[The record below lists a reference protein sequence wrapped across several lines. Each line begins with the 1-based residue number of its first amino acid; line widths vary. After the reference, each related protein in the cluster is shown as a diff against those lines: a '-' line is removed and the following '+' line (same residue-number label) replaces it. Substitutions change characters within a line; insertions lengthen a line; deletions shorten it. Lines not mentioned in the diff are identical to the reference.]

1 MNPDALRLEDI
12 HTYYG
17 KSHVLQGVSLEVRAG
32 EFVALVGRNGAGKS
46 TILKSI
52 MGIVPPRRGR
62 VLLEGREITGF
73 PPHEVARRGIA
84 WVPEE
89 RRVLP
94 ELTVE
99 ENLRIALHAAGVG
112 GREASARLEDA
123 FSLFPRLR
131 ERLSQK
137 GRTLSGGEQQMLALA
152 RALVVRP
159 KVMLV
164 DEPTQGL
171 MPRLVSALADVLR
184 EIHARGVTVVLVE
197 QMVTVALELAQRL
210 YIIDQGGVRL
220 CTTPEGIRQDPQL
233 MQALLGVS
241 GG

>member
-1 MNPDALRLEDI
+1 MIRDALRLENV
-12 HTYYG
+12 HSYYG
-17 KSHVLQGVSLEVRAG
+17 KSHVLQGVSLEVAEG

-46 TILKSI
+46 TILKSV
-52 MGIVPPRRGR
+52 MGIVPPRTGR
-62 VLLEGREITGF
+62 VLLEGQEITGLA
-73 PPHEVARRGIA
+73 PHEVSRRGIA

-99 ENLRIALHAAGVG
+99 ENLWLALHAAGLS
-112 GREASARLEDA
+112 GREAGTRLEDV

-131 ERLSQK
+131 ERLHQK
-137 GRTLSGGEQQMLALA
+137 GRTLSGGEQQMLAIA
-152 RALVVRP
+152 RALAVRP

-171 MPRLVSALADVLR
+171 MPRLVSVLAEVLR

-197 QMVTVALELAQRL
+197 QMVTVAMELAQRL
-210 YIIDQGGVRL
+210 YIIDQGRVRL
-220 CTTPEGIRQDPQL
+220 CTTPEGIERDPQL
-233 MQALLGVS
+233 VQTLLGVS
-241 GG
+241 GV

>member
-1 MNPDALRLEDI
+1 MSREALRLENV
-12 HTYYG
+12 HSYYG
-17 KSHVLQGVSLEVRAG
+17 KSHVLQGVSLEVAEG

-52 MGIVPPRRGR
+52 MGIVPPRTGR
-62 VLLEGREITGF
+62 VLLEGQEITGLA
-73 PPHEVARRGIA
+73 PHEVSRRGIA

-99 ENLRIALHAAGVG
+99 ENLQLALHAAGLR

-131 ERLSQK
+131 ERLHQK
-137 GRTLSGGEQQMLALA
+137 GRTLSGGEQQMLAIA

-171 MPRLVSALADVLR
+171 MPRLVSALAEVLR

-197 QMVTVALELAQRL
+197 QMVTVAMELAQRL
-210 YIIDQGGVRL
+210 YIVDQGRVRL
-220 CTTPEGIRQDPQL
+220 CATPEGIRRDPRLVQT
-233 MQALLGVS
+233 LLGVS
-241 GG
+241 GV

>member
-1 MNPDALRLEDI
+1 MSREALRLENL
-12 HTYYG
+12 HSYYG
-17 KSHVLQGVSLEVRAG
+17 KSHVLQGVSLEVAAG

-52 MGIVPPRRGR
+52 MGIVPPRTGR
-62 VLLEGREITGF
+62 VLLEGQEITGL

-94 ELTVE
+94 EFIVE
-99 ENLRIALHAAGVG
+99 ENLWLALHAAGLK
-112 GREASARLEDA
+112 GRAASSRLEDA
-123 FSLFPRLR
+123 FTLFPRLR
-131 ERLSQK
+131 ERLHQK
-137 GRTLSGGEQQMLALA
+137 GRTLSGGEQQMLAIA

-171 MPRLVSALADVLR
+171 MPRLVSALAEVLR

-197 QMVTVALELAQRL
+197 QMVTVAMELAQRL
-210 YIIDQGGVRL
+210 YVIDQGRVRL
-220 CTTPEGIRQDPQL
+220 CTTPEGIRRDPQL
-233 MQALLGVS
+233 LQTLLGVS
-241 GG
+241 SV